1 MIVCEAETGDPPI
14 AHRTPNSSNP
24 ATATALQWAALGLRI
39 LKKPVKPKTLR
50 QTELVMVISRESAL
64 SQAEPG
70 LAEIMSM
77 HAISA
82 TPWLNAEAPN
92 HPSGRLRLFPF
103 LLKHTK
109 ASTKNEHP
117 AMKWMKSFCA
127 ANQGSIMLQP
137 SAAVPCRTWSVRP
150 AAPAMP
156 NSLDAAF
163 SFLQQFSLNIKLK
176 SYWPWHFVFLR
187 SFASSFPRI
196 ERLAI
201 SQSSN
206 SVAHDGSGENVFTEI
221 HWMDIV
227 DLLLALDK
235 KWCSSIHYPQKKEIK
250 VHRTVGLMTPWLS
263 VEAACNLRA
272 ASWSMC

>member
-1 MIVCEAETGDPPI
+1 
-14 AHRTPNSSNP
+14 
-24 ATATALQWAALGLRI
+24 
-39 LKKPVKPKTLR
+39 
-50 QTELVMVISRESAL
+50 MVINRDSGL
-64 SQAEPG
+64 SQADPVMEK
-70 LAEIMSM
+70 IMSM
-77 HAISA
+77 HAIWA

-92 HPSGRLRLFPF
+92 HRSGRLRLFPF

-109 ASTKNEHP
+109 ASTKNEQP

-127 ANQGSIMLQP
+127 ASQGSIMLQP

-150 AAPAMP
+150 NAPAVP

-176 SYWPWHFVFLR
+176 SYFPWHFVFLR
-187 SFASSFPRI
+187 GFASSFPRI

-201 SQSSN
+201 SQSYN
-206 SVAHDGSGENVFTEI
+206 SAAHDGSGENIFTEI
-221 HWMDIV
+221 DWMDTV
-227 DLLLALDK
+227 DLFLALDK
-235 KWCSSIHYPQKKEIK
+235 KWRSSIHCAEKKGIK
-250 VHRTVGLMTPWLS
+250 VHRTVGLMEPWLS